1 MVPVP
6 VLVLPLVVVPVLDPN
21 TGYIPVQ
28 AELGY
33 DPDKFPY

>member
-6 VLVLPLVVVPVLDPN
+6 VVVPVLDPN

-33 DPDKFPY
+33 DPDIFPY